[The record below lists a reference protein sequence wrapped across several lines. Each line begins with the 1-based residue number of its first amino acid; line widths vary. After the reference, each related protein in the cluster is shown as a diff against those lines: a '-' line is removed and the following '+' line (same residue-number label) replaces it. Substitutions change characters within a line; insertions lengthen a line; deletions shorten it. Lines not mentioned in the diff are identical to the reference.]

1 MSERLSLSAQD
12 GALWNRHPSMSFSNI
27 SDVTIQDE
35 SYMTAME
42 AGDDTQYLS
51 VISGDDDTFEEAQ
64 SIALNEQHIE
74 DNTDNTLENTNETDQ
89 GQNEGEQVIVYSVE
103 GSDELF
109 GIQIAQDEEGNL
121 QKYQFQYRATEDGQ
135 LEAMPETLTLLPSD
149 DLDPDTSEEPYPMKI
164 EGDIRVEED
173 CSNTSDDQDLQDI
186 NKITVKGE
194 PDEEAFDI
202 EPELADI
209 KPDLQRLSI
218 KQELGNETQ
227 VEDIVQISCQ
237 DIGDTELSA
246 LDVPNDQITILEYNR
261 YNPESETDEQH
272 TIENIIITH
281 EDQSVYTEDNRTEL
295 DMYNLEH
302 SHVDHKRSDHVQDGE
317 EAGEDEQET
326 ESETFEAIEGTHITG
341 DEEISLENFHI
352 QVQEPIKST
361 NIENTKVAKDH
372 VNYNKLQLK
381 KNKPI
386 YNCISEKENLNMIS
400 LYVTNQ
406 MSSQGVKPTHPRS
419 LLKCDVESRVIE
431 NEKSSK
437 QETRFGIVPNIKK
450 PSQFGAD
457 LPSNADVVDKRFARN
472 KEAMQAMMFD
482 HFINKTTIPHAPVR
496 HNRLPRKQ
504 QIKPVA
510 NRRDEEIIVQEVMV
524 SAKGFVENSEERL
537 RNTNQFRVTSV
548 VELSDSDDDVIKK
561 GGNQEN
567 HGVDSD
573 NCIIEIKSDDELDK
587 NGDNTD
593 YAVGN
598 ETAQSEKEG
607 EKKSRSRSPKS
618 SSFTSD
624 DRSPS
629 KKSRT
634 DSDPESESGKK
645 EFDCPH
651 CSKSFPSPN
660 SLNTHIQHHNL
671 ENRLRKKELKF
682 PRPEYKYKCDK
693 CQESFKNAV
702 LLNRHDCKGDG
713 PNMLTC
719 NLCLKKFKSAVSLS
733 VHKKSHVKKN
743 LLKNTSTLTV
753 SPRKSI
759 PRPSMGGVRQSLA
772 PVLIY
777 FSASISSSRN
787 SFAIPRTF
795 TATGRKSVIPK
806 PVITVT
812 KPAVSAASIVQ
823 PKNIKKP
830 ETFQCKDC
838 PKVCLSQ
845 ESLNLHEKYHKKIV
859 CNSCKATFTSRL
871 LLDSH
876 VRFSCVKRIQSPKG
890 RLSFKVRK
898 SFVRTPKATTSNNV
912 KRQPT
917 TSSSTKTSAKCNL
930 CNVTFSTLSALLEH
944 EVKEHKFH
952 TPDRSMVEIERP
964 SSSLHKPVHGGV
976 RPNQRFKTAFALFQ
990 TVAKS
995 DSEDKGEP

>member
-12 GALWNRHPSMSFSNI
+12 GALWNRHPSLNFSNI
-27 SDVTIQDE
+27 SDVTIHEE
-35 SYMTAME
+35 SYMTAID

-51 VISGDDDTFEEAQ
+51 VISADDDTFEEAQ

-74 DNTDNTLENTNETDQ
+74 DNSEHTLENTNQTDQ
-89 GQNEGEQVIVYSVE
+89 AQNEGDQVIIYSVE
-103 GSDELF
+103 GSDELY

-149 DLDPDTSEEPYPMKI
+149 DMEQGVTEEPHPMKI
-164 EGDIRVEED
+164 EENGVQEGYSDA
-173 CSNTSDDQDLQDI
+173 SDDEVLQDVAR
-186 NKITVKGE
+186 ITVKGE
-194 PDEEAFDI
+194 PFDI

-218 KQELGNETQ
+218 KQELGHETQ
-227 VEDIVQISCQ
+227 GEDIVQISCQ

-246 LDVPNDQITILEYNR
+246 LNGPDDQITILEYNG
-261 YNPESETDEQH
+261 YNPDSETGEEH

-281 EDQSVYTEDNRTEL
+281 EDQSEYTEGNRDEL
-295 DMYNLEH
+295 DMYNLD
-302 SHVDHKRSDHVQDGE
+302 SNHVDDERPEHIQDGE
-317 EAGEDEQET
+317 EAEDEQET

-341 DEEISLENFHI
+341 DDEISLENFHI
-352 QVQEPIKST
+352 EMQESIKST
-361 NIENTKVAKDH
+361 DLESTNMAKDRMNH
-372 VNYNKLQLK
+372 NKLQLK
-381 KNKPI
+381 KHKPM
-386 YNCISEKENLNMIS
+386 YNCISEKENLNMVS
-400 LYVTNQ
+400 FYVTNQ
-406 MSSQGVKPTHPRS
+406 MATQGVKPTHPRS
-419 LLKCDVESRVIE
+419 LLKCDVELRVLE
-431 NEKSSK
+431 NEKSPK

-450 PSQFGAD
+450 PSKFGAD
-457 LPSNADVVDKRFARN
+457 LPSNADIVDKRFARN

-524 SAKGFVENSEERL
+524 SSEGFVENSEERL

-548 VELSDSDDDVIKK
+548 VELSDSDDDIVVKDGSKNKSK
-561 GGNQEN
+561 GGSQES

-573 NCIIEIKSDDELDK
+573 NCVIEINSDDELDK
-587 NGDNTD
+587 NEDAAVDKDNANKD
-593 YAVGN
+593 ERG
-598 ETAQSEKEG
+598 G

-618 SSFTSD
+618 SSFASD
-624 DRSPS
+624 DSSPS

-634 DSDPESESGKK
+634 ESEPESDSGKK

-671 ENRLRKKELKF
+671 ENCLRKKELKF

-702 LLNRHDCKGDG
+702 LLNRHDCKGS
-713 PNMLTC
+713 NMLTC
-719 NLCLKKFKSAVSLS
+719 NVCLKKFKCAFSLS
-733 VHKKSHVKKN
+733 VHKKSHVKQN
-743 LLKNTSTLTV
+743 LMKNTSMLTV

-759 PRPSMGGVRQSLA
+759 PRPSMGGVRRSLA
-772 PVLIY
+772 PG
-777 FSASISSSRN
+777 FSASASSSTN
-787 SFAIPRTF
+787 SFAVPRTVS
-795 TATGRKSVIPK
+795 ATGRKSVIPK
-806 PVITVT
+806 PVIVVT
-812 KPAVSAASIVQ
+812 KPSASAGSSVK
-823 PKNIKKP
+823 PKHTKKP

-845 ESLNLHEKYHKKIV
+845 ESLNLHGKSHKKIA
-859 CNSCKATFTSRL
+859 CNSCNATFTSRL

-876 VRFSCVKRIQSPKG
+876 VRFSCVKKTQSPKG

-898 SFVRTPKATTSNNV
+898 SFVRTPKSTASSSMKKPNAN
-912 KRQPT
+912 
-917 TSSSTKTSAKCNL
+917 SSSTKKSPKCNL
-930 CNVTFSTLSALLEH
+930 CAMTFSTLSALFEH
-944 EVKEHKFH
+944 EVKEHKLH
-952 TPDRSMVEIERP
+952 TPDRNMVEPEQP

-990 TVAKS
+990 TVTKS
-995 DSEDKGEP
+995 DSKDKDES

>member
-209 KPDLQRLSI
+209 KP
-218 KQELGNETQ
+218 
-227 VEDIVQISCQ
+227 
-237 DIGDTELSA
+237 GDTELSA

-419 LLKCDVESRVIE
+419 LLKCDVES
-431 NEKSSK
+431 
-437 QETRFGIVPNIKK
+437 
-450 PSQFGAD
+450 
-457 LPSNADVVDKRFARN
+457 
-472 KEAMQAMMFD
+472 
-482 HFINKTTIPHAPVR
+482 
-496 HNRLPRKQ
+496 RLPRKQ